1 MGESTTGRAG
11 RDGRERDEVRF
22 ELAALLDERKEEI
35 ATAWAELVQ
44 GLPGSSYH
52 DLPAEEVRSLTLRGL
67 GAMVESLETGSH
79 ALLEDYLAEISPA
92 AAATVPDAAVVT
104 EALLLCK
111 DAAVPVVR
119 ESFGPDSSKSWASI
133 SELDTCL
140 RWMVGRLTCLFA
152 ADMSRQLLAQQDQV
166 ATLLDIAQT
175 ASSTLELDEVVNR
188 VSEGIVAVLGVD
200 RCTFHLVDEEQ
211 RSVVYFRQPSDWS
224 SRVLRSFDSY
234 GSAFHEVLT
243 TREPLISYDV
253 LSDPRIPRD
262 RALEVG
268 YVSALGVP
276 LLVNGKVIAE
286 AWAYTVHDHHHFT
299 KEQIALAQGMGNILG
314 LVIQNAQ
321 LYEQSKLL
329 AAMEERSRL
338 AREIHDGVAQ
348 TLGALQLKAS
358 QLEDSLSNERVGESR
373 GHLSELQNM
382 ISRAYRD
389 LREAMFGLRA
399 VMEPG
404 TDLVTALR
412 EYLVHYQAEY
422 GLDVRLEVDD
432 DEPATLDGEMQAQ
445 AMRILQEALRNVL
458 RHAGTGRAT
467 VRIERD
473 GDGLRISIVDEGRG
487 FDGAHLEGRED
498 GRHLGLRTMHERAE
512 SMGGTLTVESQPG
525 QGTRVTLELPLSG
538 YGGGA

>member
-1 MGESTTGRAG
+1 
-11 RDGRERDEVRF
+11 
-22 ELAALLDERKEEI
+22 
-35 ATAWAELVQ
+35 
-44 GLPGSSYH
+44 
-52 DLPAEEVRSLTLRGL
+52 
-67 GAMVESLETGSH
+67 MVESLETGSH
-79 ALLEDYLAEISPA
+79 AVLEDYLAEISPA
-92 AAATVPDAAVVT
+92 GAATVPDAAAVT

-111 DAAVPVVR
+111 DAAVPVIR
-119 ESFGPDSSKSWASI
+119 DACGPDSSATWALV
-133 SELDTCL
+133 SELDGGL
-140 RWMVGRLTCLFA
+140 RWMVGRVTGMCA
-152 ADMSRQLLAQQDQV
+152 AEMRRQLADERARVQ
-166 ATLLDIAQT
+166 TLLDIAQT

-188 VSEGIVAVLGVD
+188 VSEGIVAALGVD